1 MLYYFKNRGCVMKKK
16 YKYENSTV
24 FMAIALLAMFIVFP
38 PLARIFY
45 PKEEMSESL
54 ESRVFLYC
62 SKESKQEGFRVTSSV
77 YYLNNQVQKNS
88 INFFDIKNTE
98 VAPVEI
104 NPEGVEPLVQNK
116 EIVAALENKKTI
128 FAELEFF
135 RHLQGVNFV
144 DNRTSYSVEVNGDS
158 LIVNEGNEELK
169 NYLMDIDSQEAFYI
183 GLDYSCYRE
192 DTNS

>member
-1 MLYYFKNRGCVMKKK
+1 MKKK

-45 PKEEMSESL
+45 PEENMGESS

-62 SKESKQEGFRVTSSV
+62 SKESEQEGFRVTSSV

-98 VAPVEI
+98 VAP
-104 NPEGVEPLVQNK
+104 
-116 EIVAALENKKTI
+116 AATI
-128 FAELEFF
+128 
-135 RHLQGVNFV
+135 
-144 DNRTSYSVEVNGDS
+144 S
-158 LIVNEGNEELK
+158 L
-169 NYLMDIDSQEAFYI
+169 F
-183 GLDYSCYRE
+183 
-192 DTNS
+192 

>member
-1 MLYYFKNRGCVMKKK
+1 MKK

-24 FMAIALLAMFIVFP
+24 FMVIAILAMFIVFP

-45 PKEEMSESL
+45 PEENMDSST
-54 ESRVFLYC
+54 ESRLFLYC
-62 SKESKQEGFRVTSSV
+62 SKEDANEGFRVTSSV
-77 YYLNNQVQKNS
+77 FYLNGQPQKNS
-88 INFFDIKNTE
+88 INFFDIKDGETPP
-98 VAPVEI
+98 AEI
-104 NPEGVEPLVQNK
+104 SPEDVNAADILVQNR
-116 EIVAALENKKTI
+116 ETVAAEENKKSI

-144 DNRTSYSVEVNGDS
+144 DNRTSYSVEVNSDS

-169 NYLMDIDSQEAFYI
+169 NYLMDVDNQENFYI

-192 DTNS
+192 DASAQ

>member
-1 MLYYFKNRGCVMKKK
+1 MKKK

-24 FMAIALLAMFIVFP
+24 FMVIALLAMFIVFP

-98 VAPVEI
+98 VSPEEV

>member
-1 MLYYFKNRGCVMKKK
+1 MKKK

-45 PKEEMSESL
+45 PEENMGESS

-62 SKESKQEGFRVTSSV
+62 SKESEQEGFRVTSSV
-77 YYLNNQVQKNS
+77 FYLNNQVQKNS

-98 VAPVEI
+98 VAPAEVD
-104 NPEGVEPLVQNK
+104 PLVQNK
-116 EIVAALENKKTI
+116 EIVAAEENKKTI

-144 DNRTSYSVEVNGDS
+144 DNRTSYSVEVNSDS

-192 DTNS
+192 DTSS